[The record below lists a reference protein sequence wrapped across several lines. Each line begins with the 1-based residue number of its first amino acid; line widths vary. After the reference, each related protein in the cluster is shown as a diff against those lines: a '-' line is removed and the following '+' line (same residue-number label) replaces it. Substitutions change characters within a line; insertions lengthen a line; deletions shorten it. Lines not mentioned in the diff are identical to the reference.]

1 MCANLFSKPK
11 TPTVQKVAPAPQSVS
26 QPESAAI
33 KDSARRDKRQR
44 AIANAELGRTAQ
56 SSRIV
61 ANNAPSM
68 LGQAQSGKKTDLG

>member
-11 TPTVQKVAPAPQSVS
+11 TPTVQKVAPAPQAVT
-26 QPESAAI
+26 QPESTAI
-33 KDSARRDKRQR
+33 KEMGNRDKRQKL
-44 AIANAELGRTAQ
+44 AAAAEAGRTAQ